1 MRDYSNSSHLLL
13 KLPFY
18 LVEGLTL
25 KNGYFISALVFLE
38 RFNQSL
44 FSSIQRKILKFSK
57 KQTQFFIASVIEARM
72 FLSNSPK
79 SFAKIRPHSKYYVL

>member
-1 MRDYSNSSHLLL
+1 MPVRYDKNGDTIWVSVTIRGCTFMRDYSNSSHLLL

-44 FSSIQRKILKFSK
+44 LR
-57 KQTQFFIASVIEARM
+57 QFNERF
-72 FLSNSPK
+72 
-79 SFAKIRPHSKYYVL
+79 